1 MNEMVEDQRG
11 QKVQKKAKQRGVNN
25 MNMLQ

>member
-1 MNEMVEDQRG
+1 MNEMVEDQMG
-11 QKVQKKAKQRGVNN
+11 QRVQKKAKQRGVNK